1 MSEAALGRLYEDG
14 EIVVRQ
20 GEVGDCLYVIQDGT
34 VEFLTEEDG
43 TEVILRTAGANEVFG
58 EMAIFERQTRSA
70 TVRARGPARIL
81 TVDKKNFMRR
91 INEDPSLAFNLV
103 VTMSHRV
110 RELSHEV
117 VQLDRPTR
125 TASPHP
131 GDPTPRPPNG
141 LSGPFGHAS

>member
-117 VQLDRPTR
+117 VQLEAELRSLR
-125 TASPHP
+125 VGAGSA
-131 GDPTPRPPNG
+131 
-141 LSGPFGHAS
+141 HADG

>member
-14 EIVVRQ
+14 EIVVRH

-117 VQLDRPTR
+117 VQLEAELRSLR
-125 TASPHP
+125 AGAGSA
-131 GDPTPRPPNG
+131 
-141 LSGPFGHAS
+141 HADG

>member
-117 VQLDRPTR
+117 VQLEAELRSLRAGAGSARAD
-125 TASPHP
+125 
-131 GDPTPRPPNG
+131 G
-141 LSGPFGHAS
+141 

>member
-14 EIVVRQ
+14 EIVIRQ
-20 GEVGDCLYVIQDGT
+20 GAVGDCLYVIQDGT
-34 VEFLTEEDG
+34 VEFLSEEDG

-58 EMAIFERQTRSA
+58 EMAIFERQMRSA

-117 VQLDRPTR
+117 VQLEAELRSLRAGAGSD
-125 TASPHP
+125 
-131 GDPTPRPPNG
+131 
-141 LSGPFGHAS
+141 HADG

>member
-34 VEFLTEEDG
+34 VEFLTE
-43 TEVILRTAGANEVFG
+43 EVILRTAGANEVFG

-117 VQLDRPTR
+117 VQLEAELRSLR
-125 TASPHP
+125 AGAGSA
-131 GDPTPRPPNG
+131 
-141 LSGPFGHAS
+141 HADG

>member
-117 VQLDRPTR
+117 VQLEAELRSLR
-125 TASPHP
+125 AGAGSA
-131 GDPTPRPPNG
+131 
-141 LSGPFGHAS
+141 HADG